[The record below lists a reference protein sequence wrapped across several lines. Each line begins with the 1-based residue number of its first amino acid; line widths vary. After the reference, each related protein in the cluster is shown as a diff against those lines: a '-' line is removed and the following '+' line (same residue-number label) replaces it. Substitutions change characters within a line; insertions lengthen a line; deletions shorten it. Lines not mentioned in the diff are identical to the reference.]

1 MDTDTH
7 GLSAF
12 ICVYL
17 WLFRMANLL
26 SLIKLRRHNVDEK
39 QKVLA
44 ELYRQVETIEQNKQI
59 LIDRLRTERE
69 VLDKNG
75 TLEMYA
81 YFGRFSQNIHRSL
94 ERMNIEK
101 QKIEVR
107 IQIAQDD
114 VREAFANMKRIE
126 IVQTEREKAEQ
137 KEVDE
142 KEARELDEIGIEG
155 FRRKGEDF

>member
-1 MDTDTH
+1 
-7 GLSAF
+7 
-12 ICVYL
+12 
-17 WLFRMANLL
+17 MANLK

-44 ELYRQVETIEQNKQI
+44 ELYRQIEIIETNKQI
-59 LIDRLRTERE
+59 LMDRLREERMA
-69 VLDKNG
+69 VDKEA

-94 ERMNIEK
+94 ERMNEEK
-101 QKIEVR
+101 RKLEVR

-126 IVQTEREKAEQ
+126 IVQSEREKAEK
-137 KEVDE
+137 KEQAD
-142 KEARELDEIGIEG
+142 KEIRELDEIGLDG
-155 FRRKGEDF
+155 YRRQQEEDA

>member
-1 MDTDTH
+1 
-7 GLSAF
+7 
-12 ICVYL
+12 
-17 WLFRMANLL
+17 MANLK

-44 ELYRQVETIEQNKQI
+44 ELYRQIEIIENNKQI
-59 LIDRLRTERE
+59 LLDRLREERA
-69 VLDKNG
+69 VLDNTG

-94 ERMNIEK
+94 ERMNEEK
-101 QKIEVR
+101 QKLEIR

-126 IVQTEREKAEQ
+126 IVQTEREKNEKKEQ
-137 KEVDE
+137 ADKET
-142 KEARELDEIGIEG
+142 REMDEIGIEG
-155 FRRKGEDF
+155 FRRQRDEDV

>member
-1 MDTDTH
+1 
-7 GLSAF
+7 
-12 ICVYL
+12 
-17 WLFRMANLL
+17 MANLK
-26 SLIKLRRHNVDEK
+26 SLIKLRRHTVDEK
-39 QKVLA
+39 QKLLA
-44 ELYRQVETIEQNKQI
+44 DLYRQVEMIEENKQI

-101 QKIEVR
+101 QKLEVR

-126 IVQTEREKAEQ
+126 IVQSEREKAD
-137 KEVDE
+137 K
-142 KEARELDEIGIEG
+142 KEADDKETREFDDIGVEV
-155 FRRKGEDF
+155 FRRREEDA

>member
-1 MDTDTH
+1 
-7 GLSAF
+7 
-12 ICVYL
+12 
-17 WLFRMANLL
+17 MANLK

-44 ELYRQVETIEQNKQI
+44 ELYRQIEMIETNKQI
-59 LIDRLRTERE
+59 LIDRLREERE
-69 VLDKNG
+69 MLDKTG

-94 ERMNIEK
+94 ERMNQEK
-101 QKIEVR
+101 AKLEIR

-126 IVQTEREKAEQ
+126 IVQSEREKNEKKEQ
-137 KEVDE
+137 ADKET
-142 KEARELDEIGIEG
+142 REMDDIGIEG
-155 FRRKGEDF
+155 FRRNQEEEV